1 MVKLGI
7 KELALS
13 VIGGAGSAL
22 CYLLGGYDVKIEV
35 LAGLMVADI
44 LTGIIVAAVFKKST
58 KTETGALSS
67 QYGAKGFFK
76 KVGMLIGVAVC
87 VMIDKLFK
95 SDFFRNGA
103 ILYLIGNEILSITE
117 NFAVMGFKIP
127 ILADAVDMVRK
138 LSQQKPEEKKN
149 DV

>member
-1 MVKLGI
+1 
-7 KELALS
+7 
-13 VIGGAGSAL
+13 
-22 CYLLGGYDVKIEV
+22 
-35 LAGLMVADI
+35 
-44 LTGIIVAAVFKKST
+44 
-58 KTETGALSS
+58 
-67 QYGAKGFFK
+67 
-76 KVGMLIGVAVC
+76 MLIGVAVC

-138 LSQQKPEEKKN
+138 LSQQKPEEKKEN
-149 DV
+149 V